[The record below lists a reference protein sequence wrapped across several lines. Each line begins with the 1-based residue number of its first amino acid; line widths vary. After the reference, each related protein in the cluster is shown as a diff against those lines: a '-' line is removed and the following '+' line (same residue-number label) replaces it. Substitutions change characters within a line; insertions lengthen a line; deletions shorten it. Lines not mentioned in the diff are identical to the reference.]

1 MVYNLCVMKIGNLE
15 IKGYAALAP
24 MAGVADRA
32 MREIC
37 MNFGSAYAV
46 GELTS
51 AKAIS
56 LGDHKSPLLLERGK
70 EGVFASQLFGYE
82 PEIMAEAARVAESFH
97 PDFIDINMGCPAPK
111 VANNKGGSGLLR
123 EPELVGEI
131 VRAVSDAV
139 SLPVTVKIRSGWD
152 ESSKNGVEIAKICE
166 ANGAAAITVHGRTRA
181 QMYAPPCDLDI
192 IRDVKRAVKIPVIGN
207 GDITDGKT
215 AKNMY
220 EYTGCDFVMVGR
232 AANGQPWI
240 FREIN
245 DYMERGIITPKPPL
259 EERLRVLL
267 SQIELMQE
275 YKEPRTVILEARKHT
290 AWYMKGVKNAAKL
303 RKMCGEIE
311 SIEDIR
317 IICEKALAEGED
329 I

>member
-1 MVYNLCVMKIGNLE
+1 MKIGNLD

-37 MNFGSAYAV
+37 MEFGAAYSV

-51 AKAIS
+51 AKAIT
-56 LGDHKSPLLLERGK
+56 LGDHKSPLLLERGS
-70 EGVFASQLFGYE
+70 EAVFGSQLFGYE
-82 PEIMAEAARVAESFH
+82 PKVMAAAAKVAEGFG

-123 EPELVGEI
+123 EPRLVGEI

-139 SLPVTVKIRSGWD
+139 RLPITVKIRTGWD
-152 ESSKNGVEIAKICE
+152 ENSKNCVEIAKICE

-181 QMYAPPCDLDI
+181 QMYAPPCDLDMI
-192 IRDVKRAVKIPVIGN
+192 KAVKSAVNIPVIGN
-207 GDITDGKT
+207 GDIVDGKT
-215 AKNMY
+215 AKFMY
-220 EYTGCDFVMVGR
+220 EYTGCDFIMVGR
-232 AANGQPWI
+232 AAAGQPWV
-240 FREIN
+240 FKQIN
-245 DYMERGIITPKPPL
+245 DYLEKGILTEKPPL
-259 EERLRVLL
+259 EERLNMLMR
-267 SQIELMQE
+267 QIELMKR
-275 YKEPRTVILEARKHT
+275 YKAAQTVILEARKHT
-290 AWYMKGVKNAAKL
+290 AWYMKGVKNAARL
-303 RKMCGEIE
+303 RRMCGEIA
-311 SIEDIR
+311 SLSDIE